1 MNEGRKRRKAK
12 QARRDVRRRGAKDQT
27 GKEEAAFIGLVRKTL
42 DTGRPLDMLCLA
54 AYGVETLMPDWRSK
68 LKSEVPEQ
76 DRLGTVIT
84 NLCTWQA
91 PEVTALLAVMAELM
105 VDRPEL
111 QRQCRLEVV
120 LRNDRLPDWITQ
132 LPDVQVHRVTRMAD
146 VLGDYDELV
155 LGVWLADGHELT
167 CLAAIDHSRFSYL
180 CAADV
185 LAGSMDTVLAAM
197 AGGADP
203 DNSFVAMPL
212 ADARAWLEQGMAQP
226 FFQLRDESRPGCEV
240 MLRWLVAQLPEGGQ
254 RYQSPGEDWNVT
266 SSLLTT
272 FFASPQGAPFARD
285 HGYRDLL
292 GELVESGSGD
302 PLRWSAFRV
311 KEALGDVRV
320 DDFMLMD
327 NLEDVPDLLR
337 AFIPI
342 AHALSGIRDEM
353 TGQALAAIDEAKP
366 EFLERVQQAKD
377 QEDDEDWTWTA

>member
-1 MNEGRKRRKAK
+1 MNDGRKRREAK
-12 QARRDVRRRGAKDQT
+12 QARRDVRRRAAKDQM
-27 GKEEAAFIGLVRKTL
+27 GKEETAFIGLVRKTL
-42 DTGRPLDMLCLA
+42 DTRRPLDMLCLA
-54 AYGVETLMPDWRSK
+54 AYCVESLMPDWRSK

-76 DRLGTVIT
+76 DRFGTVIT
-84 NLCTWQA
+84 NLCTWHA

-132 LPDVQVHRVTRMAD
+132 LPDVQVYRATRMAD

-155 LGVWLADGHELT
+155 VGVRLADGHELN
-167 CLAAIDHSRFSYL
+167 CVAAIDHSRFSYV
-180 CAADV
+180 CAADM
-185 LAGSMDTVLAAM
+185 LAGSMDSVLAAM
-197 AGGADP
+197 AGSADP

-254 RYQSPGEDWNVT
+254 RYQSPGEDWKVT
-266 SSLLTT
+266 SSLLNT

-285 HGYRDLL
+285 YGYKDLL
-292 GELVESGSGD
+292 GQLLESGAGD
-302 PLRWSAFRV
+302 PLQWSAFRV
-311 KEALGDVRV
+311 IEALRDVRV

-342 AHALSGIRDEM
+342 AHALSGIRDQL
-353 TGQALAAIDEAKP
+353 TAQALAAIDKAKA
-366 EFLERVQQAKD
+366 EFLERVQQAKAL
-377 QEDDEDWTWTA
+377 EDDEDWTWTA